1 LPEGVWSRS
10 SIGEGVVK
18 YTEVTLLE
26 LAENPDHFAVLG
38 VPVTANDEQVKAAYF
53 ELVRQLHP
61 DRCRGTDSDLYEAT
75 LAAFMRVGRAWE
87 VLKDVRS
94 RRAYKRSRAKLRP
107 APRQSVDVGAIIELA
122 AKRLHGMSIGPQ
134 SGCSRTVSQVYL
146 AKRRRGLACSLPS
159 NTRRT
164 AAGVIVRSRF
174 WEDSSRQTHKTQ

>member
-1 LPEGVWSRS
+1 
-10 SIGEGVVK
+10 VK

-122 AKRLHGMSIGPQ
+122 AKRLHGDEYWAAIRMLEDGLSGLPREEKTRAGLLIAIEYAKDRRWRHRAIALLGRLFQADPQ
-134 SGCSRTVSQVYL
+134 NAMIIRLL
-146 AKRRRGLACSLPS
+146 AIINDAQ
-159 NTRRT
+159 
-164 AAGVIVRSRF
+164 
-174 WEDSSRQTHKTQ
+174 D